1 MPLGEQAPAR
11 VRVEPDSVV
20 ENSWDSAADLSEA
33 LGVTLDP
40 WQEDVFESALGE
52 RRAGKWAATQVG
64 VSAPR
69 QNGKSQLIVARFLA
83 GALLF
88 GEKKIIV
95 SAHQQDTARETF
107 TKFLE
112 IYDEHEALRKRVK
125 SIMNALNRE
134 SITFTNGAKVQF
146 KARSGAGG
154 RGFSCDCLLL
164 DEAQILSQRVW
175 TSINST
181 MSARPNPQVWLLGT
195 PPTPDD
201 DGEVFGRVRKS
212 ALSGKSTR
220 LAYLEWAAD
229 PDDDPAEEYTRWKSN
244 PAWNTR
250 INHEVVQGEFETY
263 TAEDFARDRLGIWDD
278 VLNRSAVFKRDAWAL
293 LRDAEPEGV
302 ASYGVKFTADGSGVA
317 LAMAVR
323 PVSGPVFVRPLEQRN
338 LGEGVQWLVDEL
350 VERAPSAAQ
359 IVVDGKSGVGYLV
372 NALRDAGVKNK
383 RLVIVPT
390 LDQVIAGHSM
400 FEQAVYSGE
409 LSHPGIEK
417 FDEQVC
423 SATKRKIGNNGGFG
437 WDAPEGETVVA
448 LDAATLAFWG
458 AKTTKRR
465 PGRAQYGMV
474 M

>member
-1 MPLGEQAPAR
+1 MGQAPAR
-11 VRVEPDSVV
+11 VRVAPEGLTG
-20 ENSWDSAADLSEA
+20 NSWEDAADLSAA
-33 LGVTLDP
+33 LGVELDE

-52 RRAGKWAATQVG
+52 RRGGKWAATQVG

-107 TKFLE
+107 GKFLE
-112 IYDEHEALRKRVK
+112 LYDEHEALRKRVK

-134 SITFTNGAKVQF
+134 SIKFTNGAVVQF

-175 TSINST
+175 VSINST

-201 DGEVFGRVRKS
+201 DGEVFGRVRN
-212 ALSGKSTR
+212 AAITGKSTK

-229 PDDDPAEEYTRWKSN
+229 PDDDPASDETRWKAN

-263 TAEDFARDRLGIWDD
+263 SPEDFARDRLGIWDD
-278 VLNRSAVFKRDAWAL
+278 AANRSAVFKRAAWDALVA
-293 LRDAEPEGV
+293 DKPDGV
-302 ASYGVKFTADGSGVA
+302 LAYGVKFTPDGSGVS
-317 LAMAVR
+317 LAAAVR
-323 PVSGPVFVRPLEQRN
+323 PAEGPVFVEPIKQAN
-338 LGEGVQWLVDEL
+338 LGDGIEWLVDYL
-350 VERAPSAAQ
+350 VEHAGDAAQ
-359 IVVDGKSGVGYLV
+359 IVVDGKAGVGGLV
-372 NALRDAGVKNK
+372 ASLRDAGVKNR

-390 LDQVIAGHSM
+390 LDQVLAAHSM
-400 FEQAVYSGE
+400 FEQAVISGD
-409 LSHPGIEK
+409 LSHGGVK
-417 FDEQVC
+417 AFSDQVC
-423 SATKRKIGNNGGFG
+423 SAGRRKIGTGGGFG
-437 WDAPEGETVVA
+437 WDAPPGETVVT
-448 LDAATLAFWG
+448 LDAATLAHWG
-458 AKTTKRR
+458 VRTTKRR
-465 PGRAQYGMV
+465 PAGSGERKALV
-474 M
+474 FA